1 MVGITA
7 FGAYLPRMRLQKQV
21 IADANAWFDPGLKG
35 LAKGEKA
42 ICNWDEDTITMA
54 VEAYQDCLGNAPG
67 QAPAALLLASTTLPF
82 ADRQNSVVVAEALN
96 LDTSDLRTMDIT
108 CSQRAA
114 TSGLLSALDIAA
126 AGKDAVLVASEHRK
140 AKCASREEML
150 YGDGAAAIAVGS
162 DNVIAE
168 LVASQSQAVD
178 FIDHYRGEGQDFDY
192 GWEERWVRDE
202 GYMKIVPNAVNA
214 LLSKAGVSAGD
225 IAHFVLPTEQGR
237 VPPMVAKKLGIKAE
251 AVADNLL
258 QSVGITGAAHVML
271 LLAHRLEQAAPG
283 DLVLVAG
290 FGQGCDV
297 LLFKV
302 TDAIVGKQAAG
313 KGVSGHLSNGRP
325 ETNYNKYQSFNN
337 LIEKELGKRSEVNK
351 QGYLSAMYRARGL
364 TNSFLGGKCSAC
376 DTVQMPKHKYCVN
389 PECGAFDT
397 QVDHPMAGAMGT
409 IATWTA
415 DTLTFD
421 YNPPAYFGMV
431 TFEGGGR
438 IMMDMSEVDAETF
451 DTGSKVSMHFRLK
464 QIDDQAGFRKYFW
477 KAIQV

>member
-7 FGAYLPRMRLQKQV
+7 YGAYLPRMRLQKQV

-54 VEAYQDCLGNAPG
+54 VEAYTDCLGNAPG

-126 AGKDAVLVASEHRK
+126 AGKEAVLVASEHRK

-150 YGDGAAAIAVGS
+150 YGDGAAAIAVGGE
-162 DNVIAE
+162 NVIAE
-168 LVASQSQAVD
+168 LIASQSQAVD
-178 FIDHYRGEGQDFDY
+178 FIDHYRGEGNDFDY

-214 LLSKAGVSAGD
+214 LLSKSGVSAGD
-225 IAHFVLPTEQGR
+225 IAHFILPTEQGR
-237 VPPMVAKKLGIKAE
+237 VPPMVAKKLGIKGE

-271 LLAHRLEQAAPG
+271 LLAHRLERAAPG

-302 TDAIVGKQAAG
+302 TDAISHQRAG

-337 LIEKELGKRSEVNK
+337 LLEKELGKRSEVNK

-364 TNSFLGGKCSAC
+364 TNSFLGGKCTAC

-389 PECGAFDT
+389 PECGAYDT
-397 QVDHPMAGAMGT
+397 QVDHPMAGASGT

>member
-126 AGKDAVLVASEHRK
+126 AGKEAVLVASEHRK

-150 YGDGAAAIAVGS
+150 YGDGAAAIAVGG

-168 LVASQSQAVD
+168 LIASQSQAVD
-178 FIDHYRGEGQDFDY
+178 FIDHYRGEGEDFDY

-202 GYMKIVPNAVNA
+202 GYMKIVPDAVNA
-214 LLSKAGVSAGD
+214 LLSKAGVSGGD
-225 IAHFVLPTEQGR
+225 IAHFVLPTDQGR
-237 VPPMVAKKLGIKAE
+237 VPAMVAKKLGIKGE

-302 TDAIVGKQAAG
+302 TDAISKQAAG

-337 LIEKELGKRSEVNK
+337 LLEKELGKRSEVNK

-364 TNSFLGGKCSAC
+364 TNSFLGGKCTAC

-397 QVDHPMAGAMGT
+397 QVDHPMAGAMGE

>member
-7 FGAYLPRMRLQKQV
+7 YGAYLPRMRLQKQV

-54 VEAYQDCLGNAPG
+54 VEAYQDCLGNKPG
-67 QAPAALLLASTTLPF
+67 QAPAALLLASTSLPF
-82 ADRQNSVVVAEALN
+82 SDRQNSVVVAEALN
-96 LDTSDLRTMDIT
+96 LETANLRTMDIT

-150 YGDGAAAIAVGS
+150 YGDGAAAVAVGG
-162 DNVIAE
+162 DNVLAE
-168 LVASQSQAVD
+168 LVASHSQAVD
-178 FIDHYRGEGQDFDY
+178 FVDHYRGEGEDFDY

-214 LLSKAGVSAGD
+214 LLSKAGVSGGD
-225 IAHFVLPTEQGR
+225 IAHFVLPTDQGR
-237 VPPMVAKKLGIKAE
+237 VPPMVAKKLGIKGE

-271 LLAHRLEQAAPG
+271 LLAHRLEQAKSG

-302 TDAIVGKQAAG
+302 TDAISQQTEG

-337 LIEKELGKRSEVNK
+337 LLEKELGKRSEVNK

-364 TNSFLGGKCSAC
+364 TNSFLGGKCTAC

-389 PECGAFDT
+389 PECGAYDT
-397 QVDHPMAGAMGT
+397 QVDHPMAGTRGE

>member
-7 FGAYLPRMRLQKQV
+7 YGAYLPRMRLQKQV

-54 VEAYQDCLGNAPG
+54 VEAYQDCLGNTPG

-96 LDTSDLRTMDIT
+96 LQTSDLRTMDIT

-126 AGKDAVLVASEHRK
+126 AGKEAVLVASEHRK

-150 YGDGAAAIAVGS
+150 YGDGAAAIAVGG

-168 LVASQSQAVD
+168 LIASQSQAVD
-178 FIDHYRGEGQDFDY
+178 FIDHYRGEGEDFDY

-202 GYMKIVPNAVNA
+202 GYMKIVPDAVNA
-214 LLSKAGVSAGD
+214 LLSKAGFSGGD
-225 IAHFVLPTEQGR
+225 IAHFILPTDQGR
-237 VPPMVAKKLGIKAE
+237 VPPMVAKKLGIKGE

-271 LLAHRLEQAAPG
+271 LLAHRLEQAVPG

-302 TDAIVGKQAAG
+302 TDAISKQAAG
-313 KGVSGHLSNGRP
+313 KGVSGYLSNGRP

-337 LIEKELGKRSEVNK
+337 LLEKELGKRSEVNK

-364 TNSFLGGKCSAC
+364 TNSFLGGKCTVC
-376 DTVQMPKHKYCVN
+376 GTVQMPKHKYCVN

-397 QVDHPMAGAMGT
+397 QVDHPMAGTTGT

>member
-1 MVGITA
+1 VG
-7 FGAYLPRMRLQKQV
+7 G
-21 IADANAWFDPGLKG
+21 
-35 LAKGEKA
+35 
-42 ICNWDEDTITMA
+42 
-54 VEAYQDCLGNAPG
+54 
-67 QAPAALLLASTTLPF
+67 
-82 ADRQNSVVVAEALN
+82 
-96 LDTSDLRTMDIT
+96 
-108 CSQRAA
+108 
-114 TSGLLSALDIAA
+114 
-126 AGKDAVLVASEHRK
+126 
-140 AKCASREEML
+140 
-150 YGDGAAAIAVGS
+150 
-162 DNVIAE
+162 DNVLAE
-168 LVASQSQAVD
+168 LVASHSQAVD
-178 FIDHYRGEGQDFDY
+178 FVDHYRGEGEDFDY

-214 LLSKAGVSAGD
+214 LLSNAGVSGGD
-225 IAHFVLPTEQGR
+225 IAHFVLPTDQGR
-237 VPPMVAKKLGIKAE
+237 VPAMVAKKLGIRGE

-302 TDAIVGKQAAG
+302 TDAISQQALG

-337 LIEKELGKRSEVNK
+337 LLEKELGKRSEVNK

-364 TNSFLGGKCSAC
+364 TISFLGGKCSAC
-376 DTVQMPKHKYCVN
+376 GTVQIPKHKYCVN
-389 PECGAFDT
+389 PECGAYDT
-397 QVDHPMAGAMGT
+397 QVDHPMAGAQGT
-409 IATWTA
+409 VATWTA

>member
-35 LAKGEKA
+35 LSKGEKA

-126 AGKDAVLVASEHRK
+126 AGKEAVLVASEHRK

-150 YGDGAAAIAVGS
+150 YGDGAAAIAVGG

-168 LVASQSQAVD
+168 LIASQSQAVD
-178 FIDHYRGEGQDFDY
+178 FIDHYRGEGEDFDY

-202 GYMKIVPNAVNA
+202 GYMKIVPDAVNA
-214 LLSKAGVSAGD
+214 LLSKAGVSGGD
-225 IAHFVLPTEQGR
+225 IAHFVLPTDQGR
-237 VPPMVAKKLGIKAE
+237 VPAMVAKKLGIKGE

-302 TDAIVGKQAAG
+302 TDAISQQAAG

-337 LIEKELGKRSEVNK
+337 LLEKELGKRSEVNK

-364 TNSFLGGKCSAC
+364 TNSFLGGKCTAC

-397 QVDHPMAGAMGT
+397 QVDHPMAGAMGE